1 MSYFYFEQMFR
12 TALGGINGT
21 SVMSTV
27 VQIASAILLATLLFN
42 VYEAFARGGDIRTL
56 AVGGVKYLIIGL
68 IFLNYGAIFLGVNTM
83 FNQVAEFI
91 SSVGPGGMDV
101 FDTWRRDIATQFQSL
116 QTAQSFFNLAVG
128 SLTAIL
134 SLVLLFIGFIAYAI
148 TYAIFCVLYSLYG
161 SVLYVVGPL
170 VLALYPAMSTTP
182 LARTYLTNLIVFHA
196 WGLIYAIMGCLMWA
210 INMGSVTKVMSAQ
223 DAGGFFAGASQ
234 TLLLAL
240 TSILFALCIALIP
253 FLARRIVQGDVGST
267 MFAIVGVA
275 ATAAT
280 MGASAVMGAMGGFGK
295 ASSSGGE
302 AGAAS
307 PPSTPPSG
315 PPPPRTS
322 SPEIQST
329 APAIAEPPRPPADG
343 PTAPPPT
350 PGSPES
356 GSAAAIATPAPAGQ
370 VQQVA
375 SLEETRRMPSPYSGS
390 RSHGHAGHRGQFSY
404 MHAMGWAF
412 GTVLGQGYKV
422 ARTTLSSGKRGPGEE
437 N

>member
-21 SVMSTV
+21 SVMSTI

-68 IFLNYGAIFLGVNTM
+68 IFLNYGAIFLGVNTL
-83 FNQVAEFI
+83 FNQVAEFV

-134 SLVLLFIGFIAYAI
+134 SLLLLFIGFIAYAI

-295 ASSSGGE
+295 ASGAGGE
-302 AGAAS
+302 AGGAS
-307 PPSTPPSG
+307 ASTPPSA
-315 PPPPRTS
+315 PPAPRGS
-322 SPEIQST
+322 SPELQSS
-329 APAIAEPPRPPADG
+329 AASVAEPPRPPSDA
-343 PTAPPPT
+343 PSAPPAAPNLPE
-350 PGSPES
+350 PGGAVS
-356 GSAAAIATPAPAGQ
+356 GATPAPVGQ
-370 VQQVA
+370 TQQA
-375 SLEETRRMPSPYSGS
+375 TAADETRRMPSPSSGA
-390 RSHGHAGHRGQFSY
+390 RSHGHAGHGGQFSY
-404 MHAMGWAF
+404 SHAMGWAL
-412 GTVLGQGYKV
+412 GTVLGQGYRV
-422 ARTTLSSGKRGPGEE
+422 ARTTLSSGRKGSGEE
-437 N
+437 S